1 VSFLQPSGL
10 LAALTVP
17 LILILYMLKRKSR
30 LEPVSSTMLWEKL
43 EQFVAPAVNISRLRK
58 NLLLFLQ
65 LAAALLL
72 ALALAQPTVNWAG
85 AETRAQTTIIIVD
98 TSISMAVQEQGGTRL
113 DLAKQYIRDFVAAK
127 GAQEAVAI
135 IGMSEQARLLS
146 GISTDSTALL
156 QSVEKIAVT
165 GAEAKINEALVVA
178 ENMVRAA
185 EEPAL
190 VIISDGCF
198 DDVAL
203 QVSCPVTYLALG
215 SSEVE
220 NLLIENM
227 VVDQSRLYLTV
238 YNNGTLSARGTVQI
252 KNSDGRVS
260 GQREVALNPGEGKTL
275 VWRALEPSPWYQGEI
290 QSPGDRLSLDNCRF
304 MVSGAEQKRRLLLVT
319 AGNLFL
325 ERALML
331 QPSLSLTRVRP
342 EHYRPE
348 LSVNHDLFIFDGFL
362 PDSLPA
368 APVLVFDP
376 PHPNSHLQTFPP
388 AGVGS
393 LLSSA
398 HRLLTH
404 VDLAEVR
411 ISFSKFL
418 AGGQPLL
425 TSEQG
430 TLGAEF
436 EQQGQPLIAFGFA
449 VQAGDLPLRPA
460 FPILLRNIMDYFTG
474 LTLNLGEFAY
484 GQPLILE
491 PPYQVEELKVF
502 FPGGDSL
509 VARSPFPYHGPLLQ
523 EAGIYTLAAG
533 DQEHLVAVNP
543 PVSTGRLNFRETIN
557 INGQPVA
564 GHAGNRRQLPLHTP
578 LLLLTLLLVGLEW
591 WVDNRGY

>member
-1 VSFLQPSGL
+1 MSFLQPSGL

-43 EQFVAPAVNISRLRK
+43 EQFAAPAVSISRLRK

-72 ALALAQPTVNWAG
+72 ALTLAQPAVNWAG
-85 AETRAQTTIIIVD
+85 AGTRAQTTIIIVD
-98 TSISMAVQEQGGTRL
+98 TSISMAAQEQGGTRL
-113 DLAKQYIRDFVAAK
+113 DRAKQYIRDFVAAK

-135 IGMSEQARLLS
+135 IGMAEQPHLLS
-146 GISTDSTALL
+146 GISTDSTVLL

-165 GAEAKINEALVVA
+165 GAEAKIEAALVVA
-178 ENMVRAA
+178 ENMARAMEA
-185 EEPAL
+185 PAL
-190 VIISDGCF
+190 IIISDGCF
-198 DDVAL
+198 DDAAL

-227 VVDQSRLYLTV
+227 VIDQSRLYLTV
-238 YNNGTLSARGTVQI
+238 YNNGTLPAQGTVLV
-252 KNSDGRVS
+252 KNSGGRVS

-275 VWRALEPSPWYQGEI
+275 VWRALEPSPWYKGEI
-290 QSPGDRLSLDNCRF
+290 QSSGDRLSLDNCRF
-304 MVSGAEQKRRLLLVT
+304 AVSGAEQKRKLLLVT

-331 QPSLSLTRVRP
+331 QPSLSLTKVRP

-348 LSVNHDLFIFDGFL
+348 LSASHDLFVFDGFL

-376 PHPNSHLQTFPP
+376 PHPNGHLQTSPP

-393 LLSSA
+393 LLPSA
-398 HRLLTH
+398 HRLLTY
-404 VDLAEVR
+404 VDLTEVR

-474 LTLNLGEFAY
+474 LALNLGEFVY

-491 PPYQVEELKVF
+491 PPYQIEELTVV
-502 FPGGDSL
+502 FPGGDNL
-509 VARSPFPYHGPLLQ
+509 VARAPFPYHGPLLQ
-523 EAGIYTLAAG
+523 EAGIYTVTAG
-533 DQEHLVAVNP
+533 EQEHLTAVNP
-543 PVSTGRLNFRETIN
+543 PVSTGRLNSREAIN

-564 GHAGNRRQLPLHTP
+564 GQAGSRRQLPLYTP
-578 LLLLTLLLVGLEW
+578 LLLITLLLVGLEW